1 MKEKKA
7 SFFSAPKQKKKIL
20 HVIQYYI
27 RLSKKLM
34 RKTETKNLRF
44 RRLFFGKFNLYPC
57 KYIVISIYIFG
68 KMKTVLRKSY
78 IVSKVLSN
86 YVSYI

>member
-7 SFFSAPKQKKKIL
+7 TFFSAPKQKKKFL
-20 HVIQYYI
+20 HVISYYI

-68 KMKTVLRKSY
+68 KMKTVLGESF
-78 IVSKVLSN
+78 IVSKV
-86 YVSYI
+86 VTM

>member
-1 MKEKKA
+1 MKEKKHH
-7 SFFSAPKQKKKIL
+7 SLVPLNRKTKFYTSSSIISDYQ
-20 HVIQYYI
+20 
-27 RLSKKLM
+27 KKLM

-68 KMKTVLRKSY
+68 KMKTVLGESF
-78 IVSKVLSN
+78 IVSKV
-86 YVSYI
+86 VTM